1 MSKRG
6 DEAKVRAA
14 AIALRRVEGQTGT
27 QIAEAM
33 GVSRQRV
40 YQMLKEHGYD
50 AQGVRVEGAT
60 IEEAVA
66 KINAAFSDAEVSVDA
81 MQAERAMRAVSPGVG
96 EPVLVTVDSGN
107 VVEVLDTLEVT
118 P

>member
-14 AIALRRVEGQTGT
+14 AIALRRCEGQTGS

-40 YQMLKEHGYD
+40 YQVLKEHGY
-50 AQGVRVEGAT
+50 
-60 IEEAVA
+60 
-66 KINAAFSDAEVSVDA
+66 AA
-81 MQAERAMRAVSPGVG
+81 GG
-96 EPVLVTVDSGN
+96 EKVLTGDV
-107 VVEVLDTLEVT
+107 TLEVT